1 MKLIYH
7 PSDSALAAR
16 LQADFAQRSDLA
28 HAVVIVLSPQALNDG
43 AVNMG
48 MLEALDQNLPIIP
61 VLAQPAALPRLIEHL
76 EAVDFTKGYD
86 RQALEARLR
95 ESTNDFHMKVRTPA
109 VKASNRRA
117 AWVVGIIALFM
128 FLLGVYGVGVLGIRP
143 PQEEYD
149 LVETE
154 IILTRDYYIDSAL
167 PRSTEDALN
176 FPATVDAARPTLR
189 PLLIA
194 TATAAAG

>member
-7 PSDSALAAR
+7 PSDSTLVAR
-16 LQADFAQRSDLA
+16 LEADFAQHPDLA
-28 HAVVIVLSPQALNDG
+28 HAIMIVLSPQALDDG

-48 MLEALDQNLPIIP
+48 MLEALDQNLRIIP
-61 VLAQPAALPRLIEHL
+61 VLAQPTALPRLIEHL
-76 EAVDFTKGYD
+76 EVVDFTKGYD

-95 ESTNDFHMKVRTPA
+95 ESMNDFHMKVRTPA

-117 AWVVGIIALFM
+117 AWVVGIVALAM
-128 FLLGVYGVGVLGIRP
+128 FLIGVYAVGVLGLRP

-154 IILTRDYYIDSAL
+154 IILTRDFYIDSAL